1 MLPTDDLEFR
11 VLGPV
16 EVRSGSR
23 TLALGGPK
31 QRALLAI
38 LILNAGRAV
47 STAQLID
54 DLWGAQPP
62 ATADHTVEAYISR
75 IRRLLRAEAS
85 GDLLLTQ
92 PPGYLL
98 RIDPDRVDA
107 VWFQRRVAKGEAALD
122 RGDAEAAAQLL
133 GSALALWRGAPLAD
147 VGEPPFAAAAAQRLE
162 DLRLAALEKRIEAE
176 LQTGRH
182 RELVPE
188 LEALTGAHPFRE
200 TFHGQ
205 LMLALYRSG
214 RQADALAAYRR
225 TRTQLMEELGIEPGQ
240 HLQRL
245 EQAILRQDS
254 MLDHW
259 VVSGTHVIA
268 AADRSQAD
276 VSEAVD
282 PPAPLS
288 SLTADHGRDGVR
300 VASLPPSAGLAS
312 PPLPG
317 GKRPRPGRSRHR
329 RQLAVVAGL
338 LALAIATT
346 LLTPRLRQADPKESI
361 PANGIGVLTPDG
373 NAVVGGFSLPD
384 APGSMVGGAGSL
396 WVSSPEGH
404 VVHRIDPAARAVTQT
419 IPVGAG
425 AGDIAIGG
433 NAVWVANALVG
444 TVSRIDILTN
454 RVVQTIGVGSLTAGL
469 AFGEGSVWAA
479 DPVGGAIF
487 RIDPVTGRLIRT
499 IPLSSDPSGIAVG
512 GGSVWVVSRS
522 DNSVTRIDPIT
533 GQPGDRIAVGGGPSA
548 IAFGFGSVW
557 VANGLDSTIS
567 RIDPDRGVLID
578 TIPVGNGPQAVA
590 VDSQGVWVAN
600 ALAGTMSR
608 IDPGRGQVARVLSLG
623 NRPGA
628 VSIADGQVWVA
639 VRAAASDRH
648 RGGTLR
654 VLSSRDFGSI
664 DPAEAYPAALP
675 QYLVFAYDTLV
686 TFQRVGGS
694 SGLQIVPDLA
704 VAVPTP
710 AAGGTAY
717 TFTLRPDLRYSNGEP
732 IRPADFRHG
741 LERVF
746 TLNTSAASFF
756 TGLVGADQC
765 VAGSS
770 CDLSK
775 GITVD
780 DHARTVTFHLS
791 ASDPDF
797 LYKLAFFFTAPVPP
811 NVPAAD
817 IGTHP
822 IPSTGPYMIGR
833 YLPGHEV
840 EFVRNPQFEQW
851 SAAAQPDGLPDRIV
865 WTFGK
870 AADEATTAVER
881 GQADWMAD
889 PPADFAQISARFS
902 RQVHVNPLFGLG
914 LLAFN
919 VREPPFDDLRVR
931 QAVSFAADRAKV
943 VSLLGGRDT
952 GGPTCQILPPG
963 IPGYRP
969 YCPFTTNPSR
979 TGAWTGPDVARARR
993 LVARSHTQGMKVAV
1007 WSHWASMDAAI
1018 GTYVVSLLRQLG
1030 YAATLRLASDAAFAR
1045 NVNDSRR
1052 HAQASVGAWIADYP
1066 SASDFF
1072 GLFFTCSAS
1081 RLADPDHTR
1090 SGSFFCDPGIDRD
1103 IDAARRFQISDPQ
1116 KASRLWATVDRD
1128 VTRLAPWVP
1137 LVSFQVVDF
1146 VSARVGNYQFHPLWG
1161 ILLDQL
1167 WVQ

>member
-1 MLPTDDLEFR
+1 
-11 VLGPV
+11 
-16 EVRSGSR
+16 
-23 TLALGGPK
+23 
-31 QRALLAI
+31 LAI

-47 STAQLID
+47 PTTQLID
-54 DLWGAQPP
+54 DLWGPHPP

-85 GDLLLTQ
+85 EDLLLTQ

-98 RIDPDRVDA
+98 RVDPDRVDA
-107 VWFQRRVAKGEAALD
+107 VQFQRRVADGEATLD
-122 RGDAEAAAQLL
+122 RGDAALAAQLI

-176 LQTGRH
+176 LQMGRH

-205 LMLALYRSG
+205 LMLALYQSG
-214 RQADALAAYRR
+214 RQADALAVYRR
-225 TRTQLMEELGIEPGQ
+225 TRTQLMEELGIDPGQ
-240 HLQRL
+240 QLQRL
-245 EQAILRQDS
+245 EQAILRQDP
-254 MLDHW
+254 MLDDW
-259 VVSGTHVIA
+259 VVSGAQVIA
-268 AADRSQAD
+268 AADRSHAD
-276 VSEAVD
+276 TSGAAD
-282 PPAPLS
+282 SPAPTS
-288 SLTADHGRDGVR
+288 SLAAHDRDSIGV
-300 VASLPPSAGLAS
+300 ATLPPSAGLES

-317 GKRPRPGRSRHR
+317 AKGSRLGRSRYR
-329 RQLAVVAGL
+329 RQFVVAALLVLAVAV
-338 LALAIATT
+338 T
-346 LLTPRLRQADPKESI
+346 LLTPRLWQAHPERGI
-361 PANGIGVLTPDG
+361 PANGIGLLTPDW
-373 NAVVGGFSLPD
+373 NAVAGGFSLPD

-404 VVHRIDPAARAVTQT
+404 VVYRIDPATRAVTQT

-425 AGDIAIGG
+425 AGGIAIGG
-433 NAVWVANALVG
+433 GAVWVANALVG
-444 TVSRIDILTN
+444 TVSRIDISTN

-479 DPVGGAIF
+479 DPVGGAVF

-499 IPLSSDPSGIAVG
+499 IPMASDPSGLAVG

-548 IAFGFGSVW
+548 IEFGHGSIW
-557 VANGLDSTIS
+557 VANGLDSTVS

-578 TIPVGNGPQAVA
+578 TIPVGNGPEAVA
-590 VDSQGVWVAN
+590 VDSRGVWVAS
-600 ALAGTMSR
+600 ALAGTLSR
-608 IDPGRGQVARVLSLG
+608 IDSGRGEVASVLSLG

-628 VSIADGQVWVA
+628 VSIADDRVWVA
-639 VRAAASDRH
+639 VRAAASHRH

-694 SGLQIVPDLA
+694 SGLQVVPDLA

-710 AAGGTAY
+710 AAGGTSY

-746 TLNTSAASFF
+746 ALNTSAASFF

-780 DHARTVTFHLS
+780 DHARTVRFRLS
-791 ASDPDF
+791 APDPDF

-811 NVPAAD
+811 DVPAAA
-817 IGTHP
+817 IGTRP

-840 EFVRNPQFEQW
+840 ELVRNPQFQEW
-851 SAAAQPDGLPDRIV
+851 SAAAQPDGVPDRIV

-870 AADEATTAVER
+870 AADEATAAVER

-1007 WSHWASMDAAI
+1007 WSHRASPDAAI
-1018 GTYVVSLLRQLG
+1018 GAYVVSLLRKLG
-1030 YAATLRLASDAAFAR
+1030 YAATLRLASEAEFAR

-1052 HAQASVGAWIADYP
+1052 RVQASVGAWIADYP
-1066 SASDFF
+1066 SASDFL
-1072 GLFFTCSAS
+1072 GLFFKCSAS

-1090 SGSFFCDPGIDRD
+1090 SGSFFCDPGIDRE
-1103 IDAARRFQISDPQ
+1103 IDAASGFQISDPQ
-1116 KASRLWATVDRD
+1116 KASRLWATVDRK